1 MTTSWSLRTGTAA
14 ALGAAIAVAMT
25 TGCATVQ
32 MPPRDGEA
40 RPPSRSDPWEP
51 INRKLFAFNEAVDDA
66 VISPVATAW
75 RDVVPQFVRTGVAN
89 FFGNFDDA
97 WSSVNHV
104 LQGKIH
110 SGLEMGFRV
119 VVNTTFGLGGVLDP
133 ASEMKL
139 EKRAEDLGQ
148 TLGVWGVRPGPF
160 LMLPLLGPSSLRDGI
175 ALPADRWLSP
185 SLLTRSDGK
194 RFLGTAL
201 NVVDTRARL
210 LSTTSMIEDVAL
222 DRYSFVRDG
231 YFARRRDLVWDGAP
245 PLEDFVDEPPFP
257 ASKPAPAPPR

>member
-1 MTTSWSLRTGTAA
+1 MKPERSRLAPAVALAVA
-14 ALGAAIAVAMT
+14 ALTA
-25 TGCATVQ
+25 GCATVQ
-32 MPPRDGEA
+32 MPPRDGEVK
-40 RPPSRSDPWEP
+40 PPSRSDPWEP
-51 INRKLFAFNEAVDDA
+51 LNRQIFAFNEAVDDA

-97 WSSVNHV
+97 WSSVNHL
-104 LQGKIH
+104 LQGKVH

-133 ASEMKL
+133 ASEMRL
-139 EKRAEDLGQ
+139 EKRPEDLGQ

-185 SLLTRSDGK
+185 SLLTSDDGR
-194 RFLGTAL
+194 RFLGTAI

-245 PLEDFVDEPPFP
+245 PLDDFDDEPPAP
-257 ASKPAPAPPR
+257 AAPAAAAPPR

>member
-1 MTTSWSLRTGTAA
+1 
-14 ALGAAIAVAMT
+14 
-25 TGCATVQ
+25 
-32 MPPRDGEA
+32 
-40 RPPSRSDPWEP
+40 
-51 INRKLFAFNEAVDDA
+51 
-66 VISPVATAW
+66 
-75 RDVVPQFVRTGVAN
+75 
-89 FFGNFDDA
+89 
-97 WSSVNHV
+97 
-104 LQGKIH
+104 
-110 SGLEMGFRV
+110 
-119 VVNTTFGLGGVLDP
+119 
-133 ASEMKL
+133 MKL